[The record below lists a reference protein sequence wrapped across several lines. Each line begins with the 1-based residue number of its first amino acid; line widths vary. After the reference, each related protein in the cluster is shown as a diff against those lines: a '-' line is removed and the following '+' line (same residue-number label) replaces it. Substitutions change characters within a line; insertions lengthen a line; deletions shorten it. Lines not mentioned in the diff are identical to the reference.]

1 MPYRNGHSVSTR
13 KHGARFSDF
22 GLLSGLLLS
31 VCCCLEASGPPG
43 DGRTCSPCPGNCS
56 CAAAG
61 AHGSCLVNCSNAGLE
76 RGPAAA
82 DLPSDTSVLDL
93 SRNRIP
99 SIHIS
104 LFDRLTSLKELDLS
118 SNPLECDCSLYR
130 LVSWLQ
136 ERGVHVRR
144 PSAMLCHQP
153 AKVSGQPLL
162 NVSLLTCG
170 LNYAGCLQDEH
181 IGGRELVIF
190 TSSTEGNFSR
200 EQCNSLC
207 FFEAQRYGGLGEQGE
222 CLCSTNSEP
231 NLLSESQCSA
241 ACADPQVMKKC
252 GWTVAPDVFQVGLTA
267 LFSSSRTSVNSKA
280 VLSVSSSVSPINLF
294 WHFGDQ
300 SPQLNTS
307 TPYTIAEHKYALP
320 GHYQAR
326 VRVCAAHKEFTA
338 SGKVSVTL
346 PPRLELQC
354 PSMVVANQSLVT
366 TLVNWGGVGAEVDWE
381 VLRERDVVARA
392 TPPCPPDL
400 VLQGD
405 DSYCFQLV
413 AGEFSW
419 SEARHQCSGRG
430 GELAV
435 VRTEA
440 VRNFLAPHITQERGV
455 WLGLSDI
462 ETPGSLSWIDG
473 SDALQ
478 GEGGGRDRAMLIPG
492 NVCVSLDNSGLPSSH
507 PCSAK
512 RAYICQ
518 FSKLVRVPD
527 AGVFMVGS
535 TIFNTHAP
543 LASPTVIQTSDHG
556 IPAKSVELLL
566 FPSMSFVQHA
576 RLASLEFVTQP
587 LNADTQVRFQIYRPL
602 CPSGMQRRL
611 AGCGELCAPIAIC
624 QTPDEPFNQTA
635 FRPPSCPP
643 QQQWCPFQRNCL
655 PLSQPCHSTSCF
667 NCSQVD
673 PLPAITVPPI
683 YSLLSEVMFILPPG
697 ASTHQ
702 LVKEGVEDLLIS
714 PGDFIALQHDAGPG
728 SFLHCSRDSS
738 SPWRQSIQVLNSSC
752 WIGNNSILGE
762 ADDKQWLHDRVCLL
776 RVLHVGQNKTT
787 LKGSLFS
794 AGLPHPGDYSLEVTS
809 NDPDFPVKASCPI
822 HVVPPLGLSVVY
834 PYRQNG
840 TVFFR
845 PNQTSL
851 LVTVQSQHTAVVRW
865 QGSNET
871 FHFQSSCPLEFVSQ
885 VVECREPDHKNQT
898 WFALVDLQ
906 LIETADQVLVE
917 LTAENEV
924 TTDIL
929 TIPAKVELPLWGLQ
943 VHPHPNCRVLVSS
956 LASYTVTVAGGTNPT
971 FKWIVDDK
979 SFYTYYNS
987 NFNVIYKNAASYKLT
1002 VIAMNHVSNLT
1013 EDFIVSVGRMNPMSN
1028 ITVSGVPSIVTQGS
1042 NLTLSVNFSMDI
1054 SVNATIRWSFGDG
1067 GYKVH
1072 YIPPHDYLS
1081 HYPEFQDQVEL
1092 TEKIYYVYEQPGVY
1106 TLLVS
1111 VSNCY
1116 ENKTQKM
1123 DVYVFSILKWEVT
1136 INTEPSML
1144 KAGRPAEFEADP
1156 GPSPYGIVYTWDF
1169 GDNTTKLQGRER
1181 RVSHTYINGGVYSV
1195 CVSVNNTISSTGNCT
1210 NMMVYEEINC
1220 LEVMSSAPTELNTPT
1235 VITAHLES
1243 GNNITWTFDMGDGNV
1258 LIGTEPHVRH
1268 TYMKDGNYT
1277 VNVTAT
1283 NPVSS
1288 QSKFITVQIFVLHV
1302 RWLEPTGCIQEDT
1315 EVQFHAFVSG
1325 NASAYMYEWSFGD
1338 GTLNSTGSGTPGILH
1353 SYSASGEYLL
1363 SLLLSSGVNKVNF
1376 YTWICV
1382 QPAVTNVSI
1391 VPISSHIRLGDEG
1404 KFRVIALPEF
1414 NYNYIW
1420 DFGTDDS
1427 QGALHG
1433 EEEITFTYRNPG
1445 QYLVMVT
1452 VWNNISSSNDSVLIE
1467 VQKPVGPLMIQH
1479 NSSRGSNL
1487 AVHQIYMFTASL
1499 DSTDVRYFW
1508 DFGDGNVLTG
1518 RNVTHAYNSSGNF
1531 NIHLLGSNAVSNNS
1545 SNVVVSVLAPIQGL
1559 FINASQVNVPLNI
1572 SVHFE
1577 ALKDQGDRVRF
1588 SWILCDHCTSI
1599 PGSHTMFYT
1608 FRSVGT
1614 FNVIVTAKNEI
1625 NTAQANILIFVQR
1638 ELEGLQIIAEE
1649 LGERC
1654 CYSTNKVLHL
1664 QASLREGTNMS
1675 FNWNVLK
1682 EHDITTVMN
1691 FSGRS
1696 TELNFSHPG
1705 LCEVILKATNLL
1717 GQLVVNKTIQFL
1729 DPIDDLSLNISPNPV
1744 AVNHN
1749 AKMTVFASIGSDLRY
1764 SWSVDGV
1771 LLSQMNN
1778 YVPHRFI
1785 SPGMKHIQ
1793 ANVSN
1798 EISNKS
1804 ISLWVSVQEPITG
1817 IRFTASNVTETNFV
1831 ASGDNITFQGAIQTG
1846 TNVSWAWL
1854 LPSGTKTGQSITSY
1868 SFSNAGMFLITLN
1881 ASNDVSEKTVSQ
1893 NFTVQNRIQGLDLKA
1908 SKSFVAL
1915 GENVEFTFSIMSG
1928 TSVNFIL
1935 SISGDATV
1943 ELQNQTYVHQ
1953 FSRVDTYIVNLTAHN
1968 QVSSERKHLQV
1979 EVMEPV
1985 SRLTIVDCCKGAI
1998 PVGVTKTF
2006 IAEIHTGNPVTFL
2019 WTFDLRHD
2027 PDKTS
2032 FFGKE
2037 VTYTPKD
2044 PGTLTIFL
2052 RAFNSLHGQNITK
2065 IIQVQN
2071 VLTSATLEAQP
2082 NDTFIN
2088 KEVVFRVTLG
2098 PRYTSA
2104 AYHWDFGDGTTVTSN
2119 SPSSS
2124 FTLSHIYT
2132 QPGLYL
2138 VRVNASNLVSFILAQ
2153 VEVNIRVLECEEPEV
2168 QVIQAPKLS
2177 VWRYQSVLL
2186 EANVDLK
2193 GCAHYGVQYLWDI
2206 FSTPHCHEGKQG
2218 SSSRVRL
2225 PSELDMHKIQLSV
2238 PKMSLRAGN
2247 YSIVFSLS
2255 YEGVP
2260 LRKAACLQLSVMSG
2274 RLVPI
2279 IEGGTYRVWSKTQD
2293 LQLSAEQSY
2302 DPNLNLESQSL
2313 LTYHWECE
2321 NTSKGPAHCSTLNFG
2336 LGSSGPVLG
2345 ISGSELEADVE
2356 YTFRLT
2362 VSKEGMPSESTVQT
2376 VLVQSGR
2383 IPIVLLECVSCK
2395 AQSIYEVSQNS
2406 KVYLAGTCS
2415 NCQSSHRGRWTAM
2428 TQQNET
2434 LVLDST
2440 TTTTGSEGMRLVL
2453 RQGILRDFES
2463 YIFSLRVTDDTMDRE
2478 GVAYI
2483 MLRPN
2488 KPPSGG
2494 SCSLWASV
2502 AGTRVRS
2509 LQDKVHFNCTGYTD
2523 LDDSPTPLLYS
2534 LLVMRCTGSFC
2545 EEFCVYKG
2553 TSPEHATYLPS
2564 GFHSALNRVVVSV
2577 TVEDH
2582 QGASIIALNKTMEV
2596 VLPEVD
2602 NNYSSLPH
2610 YLSNLT
2616 ETRLQ
2621 NLLKQGDSQGVRELS
2636 LALITV
2642 LNEYEQTRPSA
2653 VVTRAERQYRVSV
2666 RGNIT
2671 RALTSLDLNTVND
2684 IQQTSAALAQ
2694 CTAVSREFVCEEC
2707 QNSTL
2712 NKLESMLEIL
2722 QTDTKQGT
2730 VTPTEIA
2737 DNILNIMGDLI
2748 HQVSQAAAAGI
2759 PSDSED
2765 RGPHAS
2771 LTHPLSSE
2779 DHHPLRVAAKAYTLS
2794 SELMRILM
2802 HSRVLNEEP
2811 LILRGAEIAAAGKR
2825 ADPQSLLCYD
2835 SSSSPE
2841 CQRFSIPRT
2850 FNTSLSR
2857 AAAAGNTKAGG
2868 SGGTGVVQLLFQV
2881 EPNPFPFN
2889 YVANYTVSTEVA
2901 SMEFRTENGTQIPIS
2916 GLDENQAIT
2925 VAVNNGTGA
2934 GLDGVGRPAGSVNVS
2949 RCSHVIVRVDTGNS
2963 NRQAGIYIQLN
2974 LTVVEDGSEE
2984 REPDPAI
2991 MAYLHSSDW
3000 PNEYNCSDRKH
3011 ISLSMT
3017 RGKDLDHR
3025 RYTFFVSPV
3034 SHDTTLVY
3042 YINVTTGCAPN
3053 YPALIR
3059 LEAGVFSSLCQ
3070 YFSESAKLWR
3080 TDGMAPLAETNASRA
3095 VCSTR
3100 HLTAFAASLFVPPDA
3115 VEFIT
3120 PVPAGRSL
3128 VAVLSCLVG
3137 LICYAV
3143 AAAILNKL
3151 DRLELKRAAV
3161 VPLCGKDGL
3170 HKYEVQV
3177 KTGWSRGAGTTAHI
3191 GISLYGRESRSGH
3204 RHLDTIGAFARNNLD
3219 IFRIATDTNL
3229 GNIWKIRI
3237 WHDNKGLSPAWF
3249 LQYVLVKDLQSGNS
3263 YFFLVEEWLSV
3274 DNENTDG
3281 RVEIEVEAS
3290 EEAELLDWRRLLSWE
3305 LQRALCDSHI
3315 WLSLWERPRRS
3326 PFSGLQ
3332 RATCCA
3338 SLLSLSLL
3346 ANAVWYATVTHGN
3359 SSTAVSHLVSLNSET
3374 LGVGLVSCLV
3384 VYPLYLLTFCLFR
3397 LSRSKVLV
3405 EQLPPPVDQES
3416 LEIDDF
3422 LDDSMTGSSLLVLNG
3437 IHGETYS
3444 EETNID
3450 LPTPST
3456 KSLQRWSVPD
3466 LDCPE
3471 TVSDTSVVGMGL
3483 PPRLKRGQGSRYLGV
3498 DMAFNTED
3506 EEGVDPHRN
3515 KYFTSSDE
3523 DLIKRILVDGQLPVS
3538 HLCDAQQL
3546 FSQPDSDV
3554 ADLSSI
3560 LGDKTEVI
3568 LLQKLS
3574 ESQPA
3579 AAVRREPPK
3588 TAFTNH
3594 TVVTDVCKPR
3604 PLPPWC
3610 GRVTLWGNW
3619 AGLLLSSSLT
3629 MWLGRSMNGG
3639 VALMW
3644 LISCMASF
3652 LSSFCLLEP
3661 LKVLCEGLYFAL
3673 VVGRLRAE
3681 QQDVLVELPRVK
3693 RMLQRVPRL
3702 RPPQGFALAQ
3712 AREEARK
3719 VRMLHNTLKGF
3730 LLYMFSLLVVLLLCY
3745 TDSASDTQ
3753 QLQLRTQLQQRFN
3766 YSTINSRDT
3775 LWTWLSGY
3783 LLPQLLDG
3791 PTLMYQTGSL
3801 LLGTPRLRQIR
3812 APTACPASGYFPG
3825 SSWFGCVSRNDTI
3838 AWSGQGFELASN
3850 WTASSVDN
3858 SGVWHWGQVWVYGSG
3873 GFVQELSQS
3882 LEVSRG
3888 LLQNLQKKQW
3898 LDPQTR
3904 AVFVEF
3910 SLYNTNTDL
3919 LSVLTFLLEFSGSER
3934 ALSSLD
3940 LKTCRLHRLSQGLD
3954 LPLLLTVLLLA
3965 FGVVFCVWQ
3974 GFTVLREGRGYFSR
3988 TWNSAGVLSLVLAL
4002 LVVTLHLSTSALAD
4016 RQWALLLLQR
4026 RSYTSFYGVVQQSQV
4041 LTVLMALLL
4050 FLLVLKASHQLRFLR
4065 EWAVF
4070 GRALR
4075 HSAPDLLAALV
4086 AMITLLLAYSYSG
4099 HMLFH
4104 SVLEEYGSVG
4114 SACLYL
4120 LAVGG
4125 RGLPLHPAGSAPFS
4139 GPSLA
4144 FHTSFAV
4151 LRLGLLWVV
4160 TSALLRNYQRARA
4173 ELYQPAVEMQDY
4185 EMVELFLRRLKMWM
4199 GLSRVKEFRHN
4210 VHFEGMELPRSRSSS
4225 TSDCKSL
4232 CLPPLDN
4239 PEPPPTPDSI
4249 DGGSES
4255 SWRLASSSPCSLVD
4269 TVGLGQAVV
4278 VGGSA
4283 WRERAETEA
4292 TLRRVLP
4299 TFEALLQQLDRV
4311 TQATEELYQTECW
4324 LEQAQRRSRSR
4335 SWGHERSGGAQRKN
4349 SRGDSAGQRRQHHQ
4363 FPQHKRDPQKPSGT
4377 QKCKSARKDKGTSK
4391 PDSAPLTPTPPK
4403 PCEWSPPTLD
4413 SNPPSSLFR
4422 HPAHT
4427 TTIPTRKRKHKAPPL
4442 KNKVHP
4448 NPDRPVS
4455 GHLKP

>member
-1 MPYRNGHSVSTR
+1 VGSKWDLNL
-13 KHGARFSDF
+13 
-22 GLLSGLLLS
+22 GLL
-31 VCCCLEASGPPG
+31 VH
-43 DGRTCSPCPGNCS
+43 R
-56 CAAAG
+56 
-61 AHGSCLVNCSNAGLE
+61 SCLVVLLSLCS
-76 RGPAAA
+76 
-82 DLPSDTSVLDL
+82 
-93 SRNRIP
+93 
-99 SIHIS
+99 
-104 LFDRLTSLKELDLS
+104 DLS

-381 VLRERDVVARA
+381 VLRERDVVKKQFNVFFN
-392 TPPCPPDL
+392 CIHI
-400 VLQGD
+400 
-405 DSYCFQLV
+405 YCMFCKSV
-413 AGEFSW
+413 YTVTGPF
-419 SEARHQCSGRG
+419 
-430 GELAV
+430 
-435 VRTEA
+435 
-440 VRNFLAPHITQERGV
+440 
-455 WLGLSDI
+455 
-462 ETPGSLSWIDG
+462 
-473 SDALQ
+473 
-478 GEGGGRDRAMLIPG
+478 
-492 NVCVSLDNSGLPSSH
+492 
-507 PCSAK
+507 
-512 RAYICQ
+512 
-518 FSKLVRVPD
+518 VRV
-527 AGVFMVGS
+527 
-535 TIFNTHAP
+535 
-543 LASPTVIQTSDHG
+543 
-556 IPAKSVELLL
+556 SVVKMSCTLTTCSWFKNLNRHFSIDPHL
-566 FPSMSFVQHA
+566 FYLHV
-576 RLASLEFVTQP
+576 
-587 LNADTQVRFQIYRPL
+587 
-602 CPSGMQRRL
+602 
-611 AGCGELCAPIAIC
+611 GCGELCAPIAIC

-702 LVKEGVEDLLIS
+702 LDLLIS

-956 LASYTVTVAGGTNPT
+956 LAVRHFISVQFTVAGGTNPT

-2582 QGASIIALNKTMEV
+2582 QGASIIALNKSV

-2765 RGPHAS
+2765 H
-2771 LTHPLSSE
+2771 
-2779 DHHPLRVAAKAYTLS
+2779 HHPLRVAAKAYTLS

-2850 FNTSLSR
+2850 FNTSLR
-2857 AAAAGNTKAGG
+2857 
-2868 SGGTGVVQLLFQV
+2868 TGVVQLLFQV

-3120 PVPAGRSL
+3120 PVSAT
-3128 VAVLSCLVG
+3128 VVLSCLVG

-3290 EEAELLDWRRLLSWE
+3290 EAELLDWRRLLSWE

-3397 LSRSKVLV
+3397 LSRSKVRHTLV
-3405 EQLPPPVDQES
+3405 KVKSKSALFFCSPS
-3416 LEIDDF
+3416 
-3422 LDDSMTGSSLLVLNG
+3422 VL
-3437 IHGETYS
+3437 
-3444 EETNID
+3444 
-3450 LPTPST
+3450 
-3456 KSLQRWSVPD
+3456 
-3466 LDCPE
+3466 
-3471 TVSDTSVVGMGL
+3471 
-3483 PPRLKRGQGSRYLGV
+3483 
-3498 DMAFNTED
+3498 
-3506 EEGVDPHRN
+3506 
-3515 KYFTSSDE
+3515 
-3523 DLIKRILVDGQLPVS
+3523 
-3538 HLCDAQQL
+3538 
-3546 FSQPDSDV
+3546 
-3554 ADLSSI
+3554 
-3560 LGDKTEVI
+3560 
-3568 LLQKLS
+3568 
-3574 ESQPA
+3574 
-3579 AAVRREPPK
+3579 
-3588 TAFTNH
+3588 
-3594 TVVTDVCKPR
+3594 VVTDVCKPR

-3719 VRMLHNTLKGF
+3719 VRMLHNTLKVRCV
-3730 LLYMFSLLVVLLLCY
+3730 LVMVKSRGCILLC
-3745 TDSASDTQ
+3745 AQ
-3753 QLQLRTQLQQRFN
+3753 CAVLQCITM
-3766 YSTINSRDT
+3766 TITSPSFLPPLLSSRDT

-3812 APTACPASGYFPG
+3812 APTGEKTGVERVKCAG
-3825 SSWFGCVSRNDTI
+3825 SIILKRDQMISDMSWQSIYIHPPDLLSCICLCR
-3838 AWSGQGFELASN
+3838 
-3850 WTASSVDN
+3850 
-3858 SGVWHWGQVWVYGSG
+3858 VWHWGQVWVYGSG

-4075 HSAPDLLAALV
+4075 HSAPDLLA
-4086 AMITLLLAYSYSG
+4086 
-4099 HMLFH
+4099 LFH